1 MLGVFGKLGTPTTK
15 WRYHMADKTTVY
27 VSKNSGLRF
36 TVRGANAAIVEI
48 DQEKFQRPEKDLE
61 ALKNKA
67 TK

>member
-1 MLGVFGKLGTPTTK
+1 
-15 WRYHMADKTTVY
+15 MADKTTVY

-36 TVRGANAAIVEI
+36 TVRGANATIVEI

>member
-1 MLGVFGKLGTPTTK
+1 
-15 WRYHMADKTTVY
+15 MADKTTVY

-61 ALKNKA
+61 TLKNKA